1 MVCSKA
7 IILAGGA
14 GTRWLPLTKAVD
26 KCMVPIGN
34 KPLIDWI
41 VDDLIQAGI
50 TEIIFRVGKEARQLK
65 TYYGHNRPLEDH
77 LQSAGKDAELAQL
90 NRLATKA
97 TYHFSPRR
105 GKLYGTAVAVW
116 QCRQFAEEGEKILV
130 VSGDQLLYNPNGSAT
145 ADFLKA
151 AASSGAPS
159 AMMVTPVPM
168 DQVSKYGVVKY
179 REQGSTKLFES
190 IVEKPA
196 PKEAPSNLNNAT
208 FFLFDRKMIKHANP
222 AKLPNRNG
230 EYYITDSLNNY
241 VQNGNDLAVVQ
252 TKAEYLDCGTVEG
265 WLHAN
270 NRLLG
275 AN

>member
-26 KCMVPIGN
+26 KCMVPVGN

-65 TYYGHNRPLEDH
+65 TYYGHNRPLEKH
-77 LQSAGKDAELAQL
+77 LQTAGKDAELAQL
-90 NRLATKA
+90 NHLATKA

-116 QCRQFAEEGEKILV
+116 QCHRFITEGEKVLV
-130 VSGDQLLYNPNGSAT
+130 VSGDQLLYNPNGSAA
-145 ADFLKA
+145 ADFLEA
-151 AASSGAPS
+151 AAHTGTPS

-168 DQVSKYGVVKY
+168 NQVSKYGVVKY
-179 REQGSTKLFES
+179 HERNGTKLFDS
-190 IVEKPA
+190 IVEKP
-196 PKEAPSNLNNAT
+196 PPENAPSNLNNAT
-208 FFLFDRKMIKHANP
+208 FFLFDQKMFGYTNP
-222 AKLPNRNG
+222 AKLPDRNG
-230 EYYITDSLNNY
+230 ERFITDSLNNY
-241 VQNGNDLAVVQ
+241 VQDGNALAVIE
-252 TKAEYLDCGTVEG
+252 TDAEYLDCGTVEG

-275 AN
+275 AS